1 MTTTVPETAA
11 GHPAA
16 GATTV
21 ISEWSVLSPYGIG
34 AEPFAEGVAAR
45 RPVVPRLNRDV
56 WQAPPNDACL
66 VPGFDVVAL
75 LGTRGT
81 RTMDRLT
88 GLTVATLGT
97 LLEPNGSP
105 RRLDEPEHVGLVLG
119 TGSGS
124 VQSTMDFTR
133 DALTGAKPFYVDPA
147 LFPNTVMNRAAGQSA
162 IWYGLKGP
170 NATLAGGPLT
180 GLQALRYATRLRE
193 RGYSR
198 TVLCGA
204 VEEFSEQRAWLAW
217 HSRGEERR
225 RTLLAEACAM
235 FLLEDAGTARDA
247 GRTPRADIL
256 AVRFGAGP
264 DGLRPALERC
274 VRGALEAAGT
284 SPGEVAFAAPSGRVA
299 PAPGTCPMGFGQ
311 GPSGGD
317 DAETV
322 ETAVLGDVLDGADVD
337 LIGVRDLLGDASAAS
352 AGLQLAAVLA
362 AAAHRPRPGATAVV
376 TSVDDDGLVACLVLR
391 LR

>member
-1 MTTTVPETAA
+1 MTTTAPETGTRATA
-11 GHPAA
+11 P

-34 AEPFAEGVAAR
+34 AEPFAEGVSAR

-56 WQAPPNDACL
+56 WQGPDDACL
-66 VPGFDVVAL
+66 VPGFDIVGL
-75 LGTRGT
+75 LGSRGT

-97 LLEPNGSP
+97 LLEPDGSR

-204 VEEFSEQRAWLAW
+204 VEEYSEQRAWLAW
-217 HSRGEERR
+217 HTRGEERR
-225 RTLLAEACAM
+225 RTPLAEACAM
-235 FLLEDAGTARDA
+235 FLLEDADTARDA

-256 AVRFGAGP
+256 AVRFAAGP
-264 DGLRPALERC
+264 QGTRPALERC

-284 SPGEVAFAAPSGRVA
+284 APHEVAFAAPSGRTT
-299 PAPGTCPMGFGQ
+299 PPPGACPMGFGQ
-311 GPSGGD
+311 QARAD
-317 DAETV
+317 DVETV
-322 ETAVLGDVLDGADVD
+322 ETTVLGDVLDGTDAEFV
-337 LIGVRDLLGDASAAS
+337 GVRELLGDASAAS
-352 AGLQLAAVLA
+352 AGVQLAAVLA
-362 AAAHRPRPGATAVV
+362 AAAHRPRPGAAAVV

>member
-1 MTTTVPETAA
+1 MTTTVHETATGVPGA
-11 GHPAA
+11 R
-16 GATTV
+16 ATTV

-34 AEPFAEGVAAR
+34 AEPFTQGVAAR

-56 WQAPPNDACL
+56 WQAPPGDACL

-75 LGTRGT
+75 LGSRGT

-97 LLEPNGSP
+97 LLEPDGSR

-133 DALTGAKPFYVDPA
+133 DALTGARPFYVDPA

-193 RGYSR
+193 HGYSR

-217 HSRGEERR
+217 HTRGEERR
-225 RTLLAEACAM
+225 RTPLAEACAM
-235 FLLEDAGTARDA
+235 FLLEDAGTALGA

-264 DGLRPALERC
+264 HGLRTALEKC

-284 SPGEVAFAAPSGRVA
+284 HPGEVAFAAPSGRLS
-299 PAPGTCPMGFGQ
+299 PPPGTCPMGFG
-311 GPSGGD
+311 GPAGD
-317 DAETV
+317 DVDTV
-322 ETAVLGDVLDGADVD
+322 ETAVLGDVLAGADAEF
-337 LIGVRDLLGDASAAS
+337 IGVRELFGDASAAS
-352 AGLQLAAVLA
+352 AGVQLAAVLA

>member
-1 MTTTVPETAA
+1 MTTTVPQPATAPPT
-11 GHPAA
+11 PAT
-16 GATTV
+16 TTV
-21 ISEWSVLSPYGIG
+21 ISGWSVLSPYGIG
-34 AEPFAEGVAAR
+34 AGPFTQGLAER

-56 WQAPPNDACL
+56 WHAPPGDALL
-66 VPGFDVVAL
+66 VPGFDVVTV
-75 LGTRGT
+75 LGSRGT

-97 LLEPNGSP
+97 LVDPDGTA
-105 RRLDEPEHVGLVLG
+105 RRLDEPERVGLVLG

-217 HSRGEERR
+217 HTRSEARR
-225 RTLLAEACAM
+225 ATPLAEACAM
-235 FLLEDAGTARDA
+235 FLLEDAEAAREA
-247 GRTPRADIL
+247 GRTPYADIL

-264 DGLRPALERC
+264 RGPRAALERC

-284 SPGEVAFAAPSGRVA
+284 TPGDVAFAAPSGRVA
-299 PAPGTCPMGFGQ
+299 PPPGACPMGFGN
-311 GPSGGD
+311 PASGTD
-317 DAETV
+317 EADTV
-322 ETAVLGDVLDGADVD
+322 ETDVLGTVLDGTDAE
-337 LIGVRDLLGDASAAS
+337 LIGVRDLIGDASAAS
-352 AGLQLAAVLA
+352 AGVQLAAVLA
-362 AAAHRPRPGATAVV
+362 AAAHRPRPGATALI